1 MLAVSLALTTS
12 AAVVS
17 AAAALGMMNSAVRSA
32 EHPAGGSVPRGIIP
46 CSGGRLANATP
57 RPSANDIGGVM
68 AEGATASLVWMSAGG
83 IVRLHGVL
91 Q

>member
-32 EHPAGGSVPRGIIP
+32 EHPAGGSDGPRGIIP

-68 AEGATASLVWMSAGG
+68 AVKAQQLVLSGCLRAE
-83 IVRLHGVL
+83 
-91 Q
+91 